1 MKFRITPEAIE
12 RLGLDP
18 VRAGQV
24 FDGYTNREGLLG
36 GVPRGILKWVK
47 RELKIDRIE
56 YLDAADG
63 RLVYYLIA
71 IRNVDHTLLPISR
84 IDELA
89 TTDFQLEPH
98 LVTSLDQDG
107 DCGECSQPIDAKL
120 HRVYDEDGQL
130 IEQPEVPPTQGPG
143 SPATTETATT

>member
-1 MKFRITPEAIE
+1 MKFTIHPEAIE

-18 VRAGQV
+18 VAAGRE

-47 RELKIDRIE
+47 RELKVDRIE
-56 YLDAADG
+56 QLDAADG

-89 TTDFQLEPH
+89 TTDFVLTPH
-98 LVTSLDQDG
+98 LVTSKDQDG
-107 DCGECSQPIDAKL
+107 DCGECSQPIDSPL
-120 HRVYDEDGQL
+120 HRVYDEDGQQL
-130 IEQPEVPPTQGPG
+130 DQPEVPPTRAPG
-143 SPATTETATT
+143 IPVTTETATT